1 MEKGHNE
8 ILNRLKKI
16 EIEVEFI
23 KESMPIKDMFLDSEE
38 KLLLEESYE
47 NERDG
52 SLISSKRARE
62 LLGV

>member
-62 LLGV
+62 LLCV